1 MKTKTWICLILSG
14 LLLYGISASAGGAQ
28 CAAAAK
34 ETAAKANASEETK
47 AEATAETLEVPVVKE
62 EALALT
68 ISEESLETPVV
79 TDIAVDIEL
88 SKKSV
93 EVPIVKE
100 ADSKTEKSTPKN
112 SEEEVVEKSK

>member
-14 LLLYGISASAGGAQ
+14 FLLYGLSASAGGAQ

-34 ETAAKANASEETK
+34 EAAAKANASEETK
-47 AEATAETLEVPVVKE
+47 AEATAETREVPVVRE